1 MSHFRSTMR
10 DRLVRDAGNARAVLP
25 PVLPQNVVRADGETS
40 RTKPLELGVG
50 LRSQIQAPVSRE
62 PAHGVTHHL
71 ARGTVEMPLGLELVE
86 GLLIPVVGNHI
97 GAILH
102 EFPEAV
108 ELGGIDGVGVTE
120 ALA

>member
-1 MSHFRSTMR
+1 MP
-10 DRLVRDAGNARAVLP
+10 LALARCYP
-25 PVLPQNVVRADGETS
+25 WCCPRNVVRADGETS
-40 RTKPLELGVG
+40 RPKPLELGVG

-62 PAHGVTHHL
+62 SAHGVTHHL

-102 EFPEAV
+102 EFPEAM
-108 ELGGIDGVGVTE
+108 EFGRADGVRVAE
-120 ALA
+120 ALAE

>member
-1 MSHFRSTMR
+1 M
-10 DRLVRDAGNARAVLP
+10 A
-25 PVLPQNVVRADGETS
+25 
-40 RTKPLELGVG
+40 
-50 LRSQIQAPVSRE
+50 
-62 PAHGVTHHL
+62 
-71 ARGTVEMPLGLELVE
+71 LGLELVE

-108 ELGGIDGVGVTE
+108 EPGGIDGVGVTE